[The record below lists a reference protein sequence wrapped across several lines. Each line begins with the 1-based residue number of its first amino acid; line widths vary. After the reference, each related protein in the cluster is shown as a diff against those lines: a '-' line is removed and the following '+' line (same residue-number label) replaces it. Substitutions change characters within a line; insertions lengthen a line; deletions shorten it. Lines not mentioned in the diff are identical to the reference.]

1 MGSIPPAIGNLRDLR
16 VLDLRNCGLTGE
28 VPAELGQLSQW
39 VTLNLS
45 TNPKLGGVLPVGLAK
60 TQNLRFLA
68 FDGTQIFEPK
78 ELQGWLW
85 LMYRSAGSVA
95 PA

>member
-1 MGSIPPAIGNLRDLR
+1 MTSLQELHAWQAGSLGSIPPAIGNLRDLR

-68 FDGTQIFEPK
+68 FDGTRN
-78 ELQGWLW
+78 L
-85 LMYRSAGSVA
+85 RA
-95 PA
+95 P